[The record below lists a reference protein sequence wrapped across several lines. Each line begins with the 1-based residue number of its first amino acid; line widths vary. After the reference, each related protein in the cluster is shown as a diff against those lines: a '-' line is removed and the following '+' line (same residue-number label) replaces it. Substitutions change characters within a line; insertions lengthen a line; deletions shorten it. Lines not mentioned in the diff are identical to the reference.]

1 MTGVDD
7 DCEIRAAAELVGRI
21 NRWIRALV
29 EASADC
35 SGELSACGKADHA
48 NLVSIDMPVRGVLA
62 HKPQRALRV
71 LHCPLQLWVI
81 TTSVLHRRTRIRHAV
96 LEQNAGNVA

>member
-35 SGELSACGKADHA
+35 SGEMSACGKADHA

-62 HKPQRALRV
+62 HEAPTCAARPALPSA
-71 LHCPLQLWVI
+71 PL
-81 TTSVLHRRTRIRHAV
+81 
-96 LEQNAGNVA
+96 GNNHVRPSSSDPNQARGT